1 MKVRLEDITPET
13 LDQIAAEWNEE
24 SIRNLFRDPLIRLGR
39 ELEFARAEA
48 NNAEVRAK
56 IRALMLHRE
65 FNWDAAEI
73 ADMLGLTKREVNKW
87 LSSK

>member
-1 MKVRLEDITPET
+1 
-13 LDQIAAEWNEE
+13 
-24 SIRNLFRDPLIRLGR
+24 
-39 ELEFARAEA
+39 
-48 NNAEVRAK
+48 
-56 IRALMLHRE
+56 LHRE

>member
-1 MKVRLEDITPET
+1 MRVRLEDITPDT

-24 SIRNLFRDPLIRLGR
+24 SIRNFFRDSLIRLGKD
-39 ELEFARAEA
+39 LEFARAEA

-65 FNWDAAEI
+65 FNFDAAEI
-73 ADMLGLTKREVNKW
+73 ADMLSLTKKEVNKW